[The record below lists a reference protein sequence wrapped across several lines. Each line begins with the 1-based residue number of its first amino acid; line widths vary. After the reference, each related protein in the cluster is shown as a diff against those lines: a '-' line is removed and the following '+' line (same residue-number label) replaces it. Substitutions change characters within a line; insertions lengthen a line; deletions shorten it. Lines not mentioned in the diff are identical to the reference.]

1 MSKILLTGATGFLG
15 SHLLKG
21 LLERTN
27 FEIVILKRSFS
38 DIFRIE
44 EALNNPRVKS
54 YDIDKTE
61 LENIFEE
68 NKIETILH
76 CATNY
81 GRNNENISAIV
92 ESNLI
97 FPLKLLQIGIKMGV
111 KNFINTDTVIDK
123 NVNHYSLSKSQFSD
137 WLKEYSSQINCINVE
152 LEQFYGA
159 FDNKTKFTTFII
171 NQLLNNAEKI
181 DLTLGEQKR
190 YFIYIDDVVDAFL
203 TIIENI
209 NKLKESFTV
218 FEVSSENNIKI
229 KDFVLL
235 AKELT
240 NNKVTKLNFGA
251 VPYRE
256 NELMESKT
264 DITLLKKLGWS
275 PKISLESGLEKMINE
290 ERSRSLVSAQNE

>member
-38 DIFRIE
+38 DTFRIA
-44 EALNNPRVKS
+44 EALNNSRVKS
-54 YDIDKTE
+54 YDIDKIE

-81 GRNNENISAIV
+81 GRKGENASYVMEA
-92 ESNLI
+92 NLT
-97 FPLKLLQIGIKMGV
+97 FPLKLIQLGLDSGI

-123 NVNHYSLSKSQFSD
+123 SVNQYSLSKYQFSEK
-137 WLKEYSSQINCINVE
+137 LMEYSSQINCVNVK

-159 FDNKTKFTTFII
+159 FDSKSKFTTFII
-171 NQLLNNAEKI
+171 HQLLNNVEKI
-181 DLTLGEQKR
+181 DLTQGVQKR

-229 KDFVLL
+229 KDFVML

-240 NNKVTKLNFGA
+240 NNKATQLNFGA

-264 DITLLKKLGWS
+264 DITLLKNLGWC
-275 PKISLESGLEKMINE
+275 PKISLESGLEKMIKE
-290 ERSRSLVSAQNE
+290 ECSRSLVNAQNE